1 MGTCLCETCTNPQL
15 KLDALLA
22 AKLLDEKSIVE
33 DVVQDQTTY
42 TALITA
48 VEKSA
53 KENKDKKMKTL
64 TKMTKIIQRFY
75 KLKQ

>member
-15 KLDALLA
+15 KLDVLLA
-22 AKLLDEKSIVE
+22 AILLDEKSIVE

-75 KLKQ
+75 KKKQ

>member
-1 MGTCLCETCTNPQL
+1 MCTNPQL